1 MGYQK
6 PRHYTDDE
14 LLAAEIADLK
24 TDIRCAER
32 DGLPEYAEQCRA
44 KLAELHKKCQTIY
57 DINDG
62 KEFSGTIEQF
72 EDCFGGVGGDPAGI
86 RAFCDDMGWKLTTQQ
101 VPGSNPY
108 PTLAENVA
116 LGYIDLLS
124 N

>member
-6 PRHYTDDE
+6 PHKYTDDE

-32 DGLPEYAEQCRA
+32 DGLPEYAEKCRA

-57 DINDG
+57 DIEDG
-62 KEFSGTIEQF
+62 NVFSGTIEQF
-72 EDCFGGVGGDPAGI
+72 NDCFFTTQDPEEIAAWC
-86 RAFCDDMGWKLTTQQ
+86 RDQGWKLTTQQ